1 MCEATLVSDAYCP
14 RSRLN
19 PWAATWRIE
28 RSLPA
33 PIQICGCGFC
43 AGGGSTTMS
52 SNSQYLP
59 RWLKGLVGGP
69 RLQQDLEAL
78 LEPRVGFLHRHAEAR
93 ELVVPIAL
101 ADPEIEP
108 APGQEIERRGLFRQQ
123 HRVVPW
129 QHHDS
134 GAETQP
140 ARARSDPGQEI
151 ERGRHLTVARE
162 VVLHDER
169 AVQAQRLRLDVVV
182 DEIAKSLAA
191 VEFRTTAPRRRTAE
205 QAESH
210 VVVLPS
216 GSYQL
221 LARCNRPSFN
231 PINFRGRPMKIA
243 VIHDYADVFRTT
255 RAYKRLQGHDV
266 VVHTDAYT
274 DPARVV
280 EQVAG
285 CEAVL
290 LTQQRVPVTREIVAR
305 LPDLR
310 FISQTSANVYHI
322 DLAACTEHG
331 VVVSAGR
338 GGGGGGRTSY
348 STTAELTWGLILA
361 SLRHLPFEGER
372 LKQGHWHTTVGTRL
386 EGNTLGIYAFG
397 HIWAPLAPAG
407 RAFGVKGVCW
417 GREGSTARAG

>member
-1 MCEATLVSDAYCP
+1 MAE
-14 RSRLN
+14 
-19 PWAATWRIE
+19 
-28 RSLPA
+28 
-33 PIQICGCGFC
+33 
-43 AGGGSTTMS
+43 
-52 SNSQYLP
+52 
-59 RWLKGLVGGP
+59 GLVGGP

-93 ELVVPIAL
+93 KLVVPIAL

-169 AVQAQRLRLDVVV
+169 AVKAQRLRLDVVV

-221 LARCNRPSFN
+221 LARYNRPSFN
-231 PINFRGRPMKIA
+231 PINFRGRP
-243 VIHDYADVFRTT
+243 
-255 RAYKRLQGHDV
+255 
-266 VVHTDAYT
+266 
-274 DPARVV
+274 
-280 EQVAG
+280 
-285 CEAVL
+285 
-290 LTQQRVPVTREIVAR
+290 
-305 LPDLR
+305 
-310 FISQTSANVYHI
+310 
-322 DLAACTEHG
+322 
-331 VVVSAGR
+331 
-338 GGGGGGRTSY
+338 
-348 STTAELTWGLILA
+348 
-361 SLRHLPFEGER
+361 
-372 LKQGHWHTTVGTRL
+372 
-386 EGNTLGIYAFG
+386 
-397 HIWAPLAPAG
+397 
-407 RAFGVKGVCW
+407 
-417 GREGSTARAG
+417 

>member
-1 MCEATLVSDAYCP
+1 MAE
-14 RSRLN
+14 
-19 PWAATWRIE
+19 
-28 RSLPA
+28 
-33 PIQICGCGFC
+33 
-43 AGGGSTTMS
+43 
-52 SNSQYLP
+52 
-59 RWLKGLVGGP
+59 GLVGGP
-69 RLQQDLEAL
+69 RLPQDLEAL
-78 LEPRVGFLHRHAEAR
+78 IEPRVGFLHRHAEAR
-93 ELVVPIAL
+93 KLVVPIAL

-108 APGQEIERRGLFRQQ
+108 APGQEIERRGLVRQQ

-151 ERGRHLTVARE
+151 ERGRHLTVAGE

-169 AVQAQRLRLDVVV
+169 AVKAQRLRLDVVV

-216 GSYQL
+216 GSYQP
-221 LARCNRPSFN
+221 LARYNRPSFN

-274 DPARVV
+274 DPAGVV

-285 CEAVL
+285 CEAAL

-338 GGGGGGRTSY
+338 RGGGGGRPPHCPTPGVSRGVV
-348 STTAELTWGLILA
+348 SP
-361 SLRHLPFEGER
+361 SLPPL
-372 LKQGHWHTTVGTRL
+372 
-386 EGNTLGIYAFG
+386 
-397 HIWAPLAPAG
+397 PLAVVRPQ
-407 RAFGVKGVCW
+407 FGL
-417 GREGSTARAG
+417 

>member
-28 RSLPA
+28 RWLPA

-52 SNSQYLP
+52 SNSQDLP
-59 RWLKGLVGGP
+59 RWLKGSSAVHAFS
-69 RLQQDLEAL
+69 RTS
-78 LEPRVGFLHRHAEAR
+78 RHSSNLASASSIDMR
-93 ELVVPIAL
+93 KPAKLVVPLAL

-169 AVQAQRLRLDVVV
+169 AVKAQRLRLDVVV

-191 VEFRTTAPRRRTAE
+191 VEFRTTAPRRGTAE

-221 LARCNRPSFN
+221 LARYNRPSFN
-231 PINFRGRPMKIA
+231 PINFRGRP
-243 VIHDYADVFRTT
+243 
-255 RAYKRLQGHDV
+255 
-266 VVHTDAYT
+266 
-274 DPARVV
+274 
-280 EQVAG
+280 
-285 CEAVL
+285 
-290 LTQQRVPVTREIVAR
+290 
-305 LPDLR
+305 
-310 FISQTSANVYHI
+310 
-322 DLAACTEHG
+322 
-331 VVVSAGR
+331 
-338 GGGGGGRTSY
+338 
-348 STTAELTWGLILA
+348 
-361 SLRHLPFEGER
+361 
-372 LKQGHWHTTVGTRL
+372 
-386 EGNTLGIYAFG
+386 
-397 HIWAPLAPAG
+397 
-407 RAFGVKGVCW
+407 
-417 GREGSTARAG
+417 